1 MAWNYE
7 GKSRP
12 FFILKIVSDIL
23 LSMDDCIFCK
33 IASKT
38 EAAKILYEDERV
50 IAFETIE
57 PVSKGHTLVVPKQ
70 HFQNIL
76 DIDQDLLLKITS
88 VAQKLANEL
97 VASYNTDGVNILH
110 AAGKVAQQSVLHF
123 HFHIVPRYE
132 NDGLDLWLRNNL

>member
-1 MAWNYE
+1 M
-7 GKSRP
+7 S
-12 FFILKIVSDIL
+12 
-23 LSMDDCIFCK
+23 DCIFCK
-33 IASKT
+33 IIDKS
-38 EAAKILYEDERV
+38 EPAKIFYEDEYV

-76 DIDQDLLLKITS
+76 DIDRDLLLKITS
-88 VAQKLANEL
+88 VTQKLANEL
-97 VASYNTDGVNILH
+97 VTSYNAGGVNILH
-110 AAGKVAQQSVLHF
+110 AAGKVAQQSVPHF